1 MDEQHII
8 DFGTVDATPSAS
20 TVPGPPVYTISRLR
34 NVVTANVAAV
44 RAGVLKLTEAEN
56 AILRAVDDIEG
67 RRRAAAA
74 ARDAEVTAN
83 AEGRVSA
90 EPPATSARAARL
102 VEPRT
107 GSQRARILRYVVEAP
122 NGVTD
127 YEISRDLQLLPNSV
141 RPRRGEL
148 ADGGYVVDSGRT
160 RRHRGSDWAVWEAT
174 DEAHAWFRRRI
185 GGAA

>member
-1 MDEQHII
+1 MLNL
-8 DFGTVDATPSAS
+8 GPVAAAPSAA
-20 TVPGPPVYTISRLR
+20 TIPVYTTSRLQQI
-34 NVVTANVAAV
+34 NTATFAQL
-44 RAGVLKLTEAEN
+44 RAGTLTPEEAEATISA
-56 AILRAVDDIEG
+56 AIDDLEA

-74 ARDAEVTAN
+74 VRDAEVVAN
-83 AEGRVSA
+83 RDGLTTA
-90 EPPATSARAARL
+90 EPSATSARAARL

-127 YEISRDLQLLPNSV
+127 YEISRDLQLLPNSE
-141 RPRRGEL
+141 RPRRNEL
-148 ADGGYVVDSGRT
+148 VDGGYVVDSGRT